1 MSSEQSL
8 SLGER
13 VAPARRARLLLLAAL
28 GGLFGLSVTSEA
40 AQAAPKSGDPLRALA
55 ARYHTPL
62 ESLSAIVQ
70 AVDAEKP
77 LYQLNVR
84 VPRNPASTAKLIT
97 TFVALDTLGPGHVWR
112 TELHAM
118 GKVSNGTLE
127 GDLLIRGGGDP
138 WLTEERFWT
147 LLGQLRA
154 RGVARITGDLLIDG
168 SRFAPPARGP
178 GDFDGQPWRLYNVMP
193 HAALMNFKAVN
204 LEFHPAPAGDRV
216 DIRTTPALPGFTIE
230 NRLRATQEPC
240 RGIEAELRIEVPEPE
255 RADRIV
261 VEGRYPLACGTQA
274 LLRTYL
280 TPETYAHALFQRLWA
295 QWGGQFEGGVR
306 SAVRP
311 AGHPPFLV
319 GESAPLAE
327 LIRPLNKWSNN
338 PMADAVFLAIGA
350 EPGTNGLSATRAEAA
365 VHAYFRAH
373 GLPAD
378 GLVLENGSGLS
389 RHSRV
394 SAASM
399 GALLRHAWH
408 SRYMPEFVASLSIV
422 GVDGT
427 LRKRLTQPPE
437 RGWMH
442 LKSGYIDKVSAVSGY
457 VRARSGKTYVVSFFL
472 NGPSPAGRALGDA
485 LLRWT
490 WQH

>member
-1 MSSEQSL
+1 MSSDERLSHGSRVVRYRRVSL
-8 SLGER
+8 LLRAAVCGLLGLS
-13 VAPARRARLLLLAAL
+13 AADNPARAANA
-28 GGLFGLSVTSEA
+28 TA
-40 AQAAPKSGDPLRALA
+40 DPLRALA

-62 ESLSAIVQ
+62 ESLSAVVQ
-70 AVDAEKP
+70 AVDAKTP
-77 LYQLNVR
+77 LYQLNPR

-112 TELHAM
+112 TEFHAM

-154 RGVARITGDLLIDG
+154 RGVNHITGDLLIDG
-168 SRFAPPARGP
+168 SRFAPPTRAA
-178 GDFDGQPWRLYNVMP
+178 GDFDGQPWRAYNVMP
-193 HAALMNFKAVN
+193 HAALMNFKVVS
-204 LEFHPAPAGDRV
+204 LEFLPSPAGDRV
-216 DIRTTPALPGFTIE
+216 DIRTNPSLPGFTLE
-230 NRLRATQEPC
+230 NRLRLTREPC
-240 RGIEAELRIEVPEPE
+240 RGIEADLRIEVPEPA
-255 RADRIV
+255 RADHIV
-261 VEGRYPLACGTQA
+261 VEGSYPLACGAQA
-274 LLRTYL
+274 LLRSYL
-280 TPETYAHALFQRLWA
+280 TPETYAHALFSRLWA
-295 QWGGQFEGGVR
+295 QWGGQFDGGVR
-306 SAVRP
+306 QAVRP
-311 AGHPPFLV
+311 AGHPPLLV

-338 PMADAVFLAIGA
+338 SMADAVFLAIGA
-350 EPGTNGLSATRAEAA
+350 EPEAKGLTPARAEAA

-373 GLPAD
+373 NLPAD

-399 GALLRHAWH
+399 GALLRHAWQ
-408 SRYMPEFVASLSIV
+408 SRYMPEFLASLSIV

-427 LRKRLTQPPE
+427 LRKRLTRPPE

-442 LKSGYIDKVSAVSGY
+442 LKSGYIEQVSAVSGY
-457 VRARSGKTYVVSFFL
+457 VRARSGKVYVVSFFL